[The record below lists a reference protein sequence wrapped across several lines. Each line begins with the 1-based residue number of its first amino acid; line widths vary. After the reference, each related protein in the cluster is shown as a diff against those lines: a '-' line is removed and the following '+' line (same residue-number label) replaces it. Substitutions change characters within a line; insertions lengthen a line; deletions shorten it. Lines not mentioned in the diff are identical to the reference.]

1 MFKKK
6 NKLVE
11 SQIIEVKK
19 DPSLMILQ
27 GKATLSDLMSPP
39 SIEFFP
45 EFFNVGSMFCSSMA
59 VTFYPRELYPGWMQ
73 GLTSLDV
80 RCDISM
86 HIHPVEKRIV
96 DSYLKRKLAG
106 LQSTQNLE
114 AEKGK
119 IQNLDEQANMD
130 DIELLRYKLFTEKE
144 NFFQVTLLI
153 NAYGSSKTEL
163 ENNISFLMNSIREI
177 GIDVKILKL
186 QQKQGI
192 ESILPYGKDTVKN
205 YHNFYTSALA
215 TSFPFT
221 QANIQIER
229 GVLYGESLVSGTP
242 FFYDIFNKQYND
254 NYNKVIIGWSGSGKS
269 FTTKLLASRYAIRG
283 SNIMVIDPTT
293 QEYVSFA
300 KRLGGQIIDV
310 SPEGSTIINPFDL
323 AQTQEAF
330 SSNLKSNEGGTLAQK
345 VQYLKGLF
353 EIMLNGNITPIESAI
368 LDQAINFTYMTKGIN
383 RNNPKTFNN
392 EPPTMADFDLVLTTI
407 TNMPKIIDK
416 YKNKKPLT
424 PLEKSIFETQAFR
437 TNKEII
443 RTASNLKLKIDP
455 YINGNLSHMFNGQT
469 NVVLSNRVVVFNV
482 GNTPEKQIPLAMY
495 IVFGEILNKVLSG
508 GGKRESI
515 VVLDEAWK
523 ILKHSGAAD
532 SVQVLIKE
540 GRKMLCSTWM
550 ISQELSDYEGS
561 QQGLTALR
569 NASVKIL
576 LKSTPAAMEEQKRF
590 FRLSDGNAEFLTKA
604 TPGQGI
610 MLMEKNQ
617 SVVAFYARPS
627 DAEKQMASTT
637 YSELDDLVPP
647 KVDTDFSLIQD
658 EQIDPVAL
666 EHLQRKA
673 LEMFGEKAIT
683 PLEDQSV
690 TEDLNDV
697 LDEEIFK
704 EI

>member
-6 NKLVE
+6 NKFVE
-11 SQIIEVKK
+11 SQTIEIKK
-19 DPSLMILQ
+19 DPSLKILQ
-27 GKATLSDLMSPP
+27 GKATLTDLMAPP

-45 EFFNVGSMFCSSMA
+45 EFFNVGSIFCSSMA

-73 GLTSLDV
+73 SLTSLDI
-80 RCDISM
+80 RCDISI
-86 HIHPVEKRIV
+86 HIHPVEKKIV
-96 DSYLKRKLAG
+96 DFYLKRKLAG
-106 LQSTQNLE
+106 IQSTQNLE
-114 AEKGK
+114 ADKGK
-119 IQNLDEQANMD
+119 IQNLDEQSNMD
-130 DIELLRYKLFTEKE
+130 DIELLRYKLFTDKE

-153 NAYGSSKTEL
+153 NAYGNTKEEL
-163 ENNISFLMNSIREI
+163 ESNISFLMNSIREI

-192 ESILPYGKDTVKN
+192 ESILPYGKDTIKN

-221 QANIQIER
+221 QANVQVEN
-229 GVLYGESLVSGTP
+229 GVLYGESLISGTP
-242 FFYDIFNKQYND
+242 FFYNIFDKNYND

-269 FTTKLLASRYAIRG
+269 FTTKLLANRYAIKG
-283 SNIMVIDPTT
+283 SRIMVIDPTT

-310 SPEGSTIINPFDL
+310 SPQSKNIINPFDL
-323 AQTQEAF
+323 AQTQEAL
-330 SSNLKSNEGGTLAQK
+330 SSDLKDNKQGTLTQK

-353 EIMLNGNITPIESAI
+353 EIMLNGDITPIETAI
-368 LDQAINFTYMTKGIN
+368 LDNVINYTYLLKGID
-383 RNNPKTFNN
+383 RNNPETFKN
-392 EPPTMADFDLVLTTI
+392 EPPTMKDLGEVLTNI
-407 TNMPKIIDK
+407 VNMGKIIEK
-416 YKNKKPLT
+416 YKNKEPLNT
-424 PLEKSIFETQAFR
+424 IEKMVFSNQIFR

-443 RTASNLKLKIDP
+443 RTASNLKLKIEP
-455 YINGNLSHMFNGQT
+455 YINGSLSHMFKGQT

-482 GNTPEKQIPLAMY
+482 GNTPESQIPLAMY

-508 GGKRESI
+508 GGRQESI
-515 VVLDEAWK
+515 VILDEAWK

-540 GRKMLCSTWM
+540 GRKMMCSTWL

-576 LKSTPAAMEEQKRF
+576 LKSTPAAMEEQRRF
-590 FRLSDGNAEFLTKA
+590 FRLSDGNADFLTKA
-604 TPGQGI
+604 SPGQGI

-627 DAEKQMASTT
+627 EDERKMASTT
-637 YSELDDLVPP
+637 YTDLIELAVPVVNTNFNLIQEESIDPLALDHLKQKALNTFGAAAVVPLQEDKPDDDL
-647 KVDTDFSLIQD
+647 DFILSQD
-658 EQIDPVAL
+658 
-666 EHLQRKA
+666 
-673 LEMFGEKAIT
+673 
-683 PLEDQSV
+683 
-690 TEDLNDV
+690 
-697 LDEEIFK
+697 IFK